1 MTRFENRSKFIVY
14 FSYSLFLLWAIVVDS
29 GGIIKWPV
37 CRAKIRHPYP
47 ICDQSS
53 EHSLNTRKTLP
64 GHVFRNQLTE
74 SVQRC
79 EKSNHQQTKPI
90 KWKCAGNLALIDLPS
105 PTQFFFPQTAQLSN
119 FGAEP
124 RVFLR
129 RKSRQMGRL
138 FSGKKIVRRVR
149 VILYFLVL
157 CCCVRQGLLRAVVI
171 PVFFHFL
178 PLAQHTSFFFERSL
192 RKRPWKGDVCSNL
205 CAHNESHQP
214 NHIGIL
220 VAGPSFFEAKQLK
233 VVERRNEAPRLWWLK
248 LGRTKCLVDR
258 VNKIFVTLQHVR
270 FWKIE
275 RKKYLLTKCK
285 NPSTIPAAGPHW
297 EKHQKHK

>member
-1 MTRFENRSKFIVY
+1 M
-14 FSYSLFLLWAIVVDS
+14 VDPRR
-29 GGIIKWPV
+29 IIEWPV

-64 GHVFRNQLTE
+64 GHVFRNQPTE

-178 PLAQHTSFFFERSL
+178 PLAQHTSSFLGVRSGKDLERATSAPTFVHTMNRTNQITL
-192 RKRPWKGDVCSNL
+192 AFSSR
-205 CAHNESHQP
+205 AHRS
-214 NHIGIL
+214 
-220 VAGPSFFEAKQLK
+220 SKQ
-233 VVERRNEAPRLWWLK
+233 N
-248 LGRTKCLVDR
+248 
-258 VNKIFVTLQHVR
+258 
-270 FWKIE
+270 
-275 RKKYLLTKCK
+275 
-285 NPSTIPAAGPHW
+285 S
-297 EKHQKHK
+297 